1 MNTEILAVLDISGS
15 MATIAADAIGGFNT
29 FLKDQQAIEGE
40 ARLTVVLFD
49 DQYQVLYAATP
60 LAEAQPLTAQTF
72 VPRGGTALMD
82 AIGRTLQV
90 EGARIEAEGW
100 AEKVIVC
107 ITTDGGENQSKE
119 FTAPMVREL
128 VTAAEAKGW
137 VFVFLAANQDAF
149 ATAKFYG
156 MSGAHAQNFAATGAG
171 MSEGYAS
178 VSNVTRS
185 LRAGPEAAVEDVLA
199 LRDTPATPK
208 KKAKAQKGA

>member
-1 MNTEILAVLDISGS
+1 MKTEILAVLDISGS